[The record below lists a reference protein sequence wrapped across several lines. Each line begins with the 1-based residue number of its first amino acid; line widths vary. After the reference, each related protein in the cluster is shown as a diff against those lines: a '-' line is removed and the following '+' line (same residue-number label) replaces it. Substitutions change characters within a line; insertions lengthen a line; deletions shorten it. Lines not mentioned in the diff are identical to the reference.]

1 MIIENLISFGGLT
14 KYTNENIL
22 LRGEQI
28 KDNVIIHTCND
39 YENSIEVI
47 RDAKKNNEQVSIIL
61 KVYFNY
67 PDKFHKRNRPMTH
80 QIEEAIKRLG
90 FIPNEFIIQFC
101 CFINFKIFKKD
112 FFIKFL
118 KTLNQKYGI
127 KKIYFEYYSV
137 YGYDLKLIND
147 LNEVF
152 RDIIIFGV
160 TGYFN
165 FFNRV
170 FLEKELNDIK
180 KYKIP
185 FVPIGILGKNQKRD
199 ISHDLNKL
207 EKFSSLDH
215 IDLNL
220 IFFMKVIK
228 DIPFSFGITE
238 TSNLSNYKNLKRR
251 IKNIQSSDFDI
262 IFNYETYFNQ
272 QMINYIKNDQYGGRY
287 FFVDYLKDPKIPL
300 SQLKKYIL
308 NHKSPKYYLK

>member
-22 LRGEQI
+22 LREKQI
-28 KDNVIIHTCND
+28 KDKITIHTCND

-47 RDAKKNNEQVSIIL
+47 RDAKKNNEEVSIIL

-67 PDKFHKRNRPMTH
+67 PDKFHRRNRPMTN

-101 CFINFKIFKKD
+101 CFINFKIFRKD
-112 FFIKFL
+112 YFIKFL
-118 KTLNQKYGI
+118 KTLNEKYGI

-137 YGYDLKLIND
+137 YRYDLKLIND

-170 FLEKELNDIK
+170 FLEKELDTIK
-180 KYKIP
+180 KHKIP
-185 FVPIGILGKNQKRD
+185 FVPIGILGKNHKRD
-199 ISHDLNKL
+199 ISHALNKL
-207 EKFSSLDH
+207 EKFRSLDH

-238 TSNLSNYKNLKRR
+238 TSSLTNYNDLKRR
-251 IKNIQSSDFDI
+251 IKIIKSLDFDI
-262 IFNYETYFNQ
+262 ILDYETYFDR
-272 QMINYIKNDQYGGRY
+272 QMINYIKKDQYGGRY
-287 FFVDYLKDPKIPL
+287 FFADYLKNIKIPF

-308 NHKSPKYYLK
+308 YFKSPKYYLK